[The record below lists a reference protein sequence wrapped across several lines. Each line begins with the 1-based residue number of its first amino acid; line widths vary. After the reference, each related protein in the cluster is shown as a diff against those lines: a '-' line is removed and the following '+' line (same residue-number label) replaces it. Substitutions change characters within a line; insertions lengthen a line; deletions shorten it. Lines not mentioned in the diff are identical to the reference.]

1 MKKSVIVKELNT
13 LRIILN
19 DLTGETDIGEY
30 YIDVLSKAIFLLGS
44 SKWEFT
50 TDHFNLKCDEVA
62 GDVYIDVYHKDTLI
76 DERSYT
82 INGIVSD
89 EDKGEA

>member
-30 YIDVLSKAIFLLGS
+30 
-44 SKWEFT
+44 
-50 TDHFNLKCDEVA
+50 
-62 GDVYIDVYHKDTLI
+62 
-76 DERSYT
+76 
-82 INGIVSD
+82 
-89 EDKGEA
+89 